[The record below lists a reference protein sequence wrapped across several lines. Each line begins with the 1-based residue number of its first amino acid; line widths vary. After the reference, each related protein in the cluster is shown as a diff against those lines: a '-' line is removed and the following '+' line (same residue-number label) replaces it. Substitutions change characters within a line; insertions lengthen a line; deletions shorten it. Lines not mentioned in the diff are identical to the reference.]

1 MEEQNDNTMI
11 WVALIISLVILVV
24 LLVAEAA
31 SKGM

>member
-1 MEEQNDNTMI
+1 MEKQDDNTMI
-11 WVALIISLVILVV
+11 WVALIITLVILGV

>member
-1 MEEQNDNTMI
+1 MEKQNDNTMI
-11 WVALIISLVILVV
+11 WVALIVSLVILVV